1 MLTDASEARVCSRC
15 SIGMH
20 EIVNCWSRKD
30 GHDLG
35 LQTRV
40 QFINGRL
47 AAQNQK
53 ETFAAQNLNDMSV
66 DWSYI

>member
-15 SIGMH
+15 SIGLH

-35 LQTRV
+35 LQTKEFNLSTVGSLLRTKK
-40 QFINGRL
+40 RL
-47 AAQNQK
+47 LLLR
-53 ETFAAQNLNDMSV
+53 T
-66 DWSYI
+66 